1 MHLVLA
7 QLNAGNAAALK
18 AGFARKHANARSGI
32 GRVGAGKNGRHGDK
46 YRIPGMYAPL
56 ALYDTAAARTLDAQA
71 TTLLGGDGYT
81 LMQRAGQAAWQWS
94 LERWPQAR
102 RLVVVCGTGN
112 NGGDGYVLARLAH
125 RAGRQVRVVHLPEHG
140 PGSDLAQHA
149 CTDYLAVGGAIELF
163 PYPLGQADVIV
174 DALFGIGLNRAP
186 DDATAALIDAINAA
200 GVPVFALDVPSG
212 IDADHG
218 VAFGAAVRAARTL
231 QFIVPH
237 LGLYTGDALEHAG
250 EREVASLEVPVSA
263 FDGLTPVAH
272 SWNSDA
278 LAAQL
283 RPRRRNTHKGES
295 GRVLC
300 VGGNLGSGGAIMLTA
315 EAALRSGAGLVQVAT
330 RAEHVTPLLARCPEA
345 MARAV
350 QADDDIATLAEAADA
365 VALGPGLG
373 QDDWAQA
380 LWRAALGAAT
390 AVVLDADGL
399 NLLAANDV
407 PVHGPRVLT
416 PHPGEA
422 GRLLGLSTRQ
432 IQRDRP
438 AAAAALATRYDAVV
452 VLKGAGTVV
461 ASPSNLPRIIDAGNP
476 GMAVGGMGD
485 LLTGVIAA
493 LLAQGFSPFDAASL
507 GALLHAC
514 AGDAAAHAGERG
526 LLPTDL
532 LPELR
537 RLANA
542 GAIA

>member
-1 MHLVLA
+1 
-7 QLNAGNAAALK
+7 
-18 AGFARKHANARSGI
+18 
-32 GRVGAGKNGRHGDK
+32 
-46 YRIPGMYAPL
+46 MYAPL

-71 TTLLGGDGYT
+71 TMLLGGDGYL
-81 LMQRAGQAAWQWS
+81 LMQRAGQAAWQCL

-102 RLVVVCGTGN
+102 RIVVVCGTGN
-112 NGGDGYVLARLAH
+112 NGGDGYVLARLAQ
-125 RAGRQVRVVHLPEHG
+125 RAGRHVRVVHLPEHG
-140 PGSDLAQHA
+140 PASELAQRA

-163 PYPLGQADVIV
+163 PYALAQADVIV

-186 DDATAALIDAINAA
+186 DEATAALIDAINAA

-218 VAFGAAVRAARTL
+218 VAFGAAVRASLTL

-237 LGLYTGDALEHAG
+237 LGLYTGDALEYAG
-250 EREVASLEVPVSA
+250 ERAVASLEVPASA
-263 FDGLTPVAH
+263 FDGLTPAAH
-272 SWNSDA
+272 SWNRDA

-345 MARAV
+345 MVRAV
-350 QADDDIATLAEAADA
+350 QADDDIAALAGAADA

-373 QDDWAQA
+373 QDAWAQT
-380 LWRAALGAAT
+380 LWRAALGSDT
-390 AVVLDADGL
+390 ALVIDADGL
-399 NLLAANDV
+399 NLLAGTDV
-407 PVHGPRVLT
+407 PARGRRVLT

-422 GRLLGLSTRQ
+422 GRLLGCSTGE
-432 IQRDRP
+432 IQRDRL

-461 ASPSNLPRIIDAGNP
+461 ATPDALPRIIDAGNA

-485 LLTGVIAA
+485 LLTGAIAA
-493 LLAQGFSPFDAASL
+493 LLGQGWSAFDAASL

-514 AGDAAAHAGERG
+514 AGDAAARAGERG

-542 GAIA
+542 GASA

>member
-1 MHLVLA
+1 
-7 QLNAGNAAALK
+7 
-18 AGFARKHANARSGI
+18 
-32 GRVGAGKNGRHGDK
+32 
-46 YRIPGMYAPL
+46 MYAPL
-56 ALYDTAAARTLDAQA
+56 DLYDTAAARMFDTQA
-71 TTLLGGDGYT
+71 TTLLGGDGYL
-81 LMQRAGQAAWQWS
+81 LMQRAGQAAWQWL

-102 RLVVVCGTGN
+102 RIVVVCGIGN
-112 NGGDGYVLARLAH
+112 NGGDGYVLARLAQ

-140 PGSDLAQHA
+140 PASELAQRA

-163 PYPLGQADVIV
+163 PYPLAQADVIV

-186 DDATAALIDAINAA
+186 DADTTALIEAINTA
-200 GVPVFALDVPSG
+200 GMPVLALDVPSG

-218 VAFGAAVRAARTL
+218 VALGTAVRAEATL

-237 LGLYTGDALEHAG
+237 IGLYTGDALEHAG
-250 EREVASLEVPVSA
+250 ERATASLDVPNFA
-263 FDGLTPVAH
+263 FDGLKPAAH
-272 SWNSDA
+272 SWDIDA

-300 VGGNLGSGGAIMLTA
+300 VGGNLGSGGAIMLTT

-330 RAEHVTPLLARCPEA
+330 RVEHVAPLLARCPEA

-350 QADDDIATLAEAADA
+350 QADDDITALADAADV

-373 QDDWAQA
+373 QDAWAQA
-380 LWRAALGAAT
+380 LWRAVLASDT
-390 AVVLDADGL
+390 TVVIDADGL
-399 NLLAANDV
+399 NLLAANEI
-407 PVHGPRVLT
+407 PTRGLRVLT

-432 IQRDRP
+432 VQRDRL
-438 AAAAALATRYDAVV
+438 AAADALAKRFDAVV
-452 VLKGAGTVV
+452 VLKGAGSVV
-461 ASPSNLPRIIDAGNP
+461 AAPRAVPRIIDAGNA

-493 LLAQGFSPFDAASL
+493 LLGQGWPPFDAASL

-514 AGDAAAHAGERG
+514 AGDAAARDGERG

>member
-1 MHLVLA
+1 MHFVFS
-7 QLNAGNAAALK
+7 QFDAGDTAALK
-18 AGFARKHANARSGI
+18 ARFACKCTDARGGI
-32 GRVGAGKNGRHGDK
+32 GGVGAGEDGRHDDK

-56 ALYDTAAARTLDAQA
+56 ALYDSAAARTLDAQA
-71 TTLLGGDGYT
+71 TALLGGDGYL
-81 LMQRAGQAAWQWS
+81 LMQRAGQAAWQWL

-102 RLVVVCGTGN
+102 RIVVVCGTGN
-112 NGGDGYVLARLAH
+112 NGGDGYVLARLAQ
-125 RAGRQVRVVHLPEHG
+125 RAGRQVRVVHLPERG
-140 PGSDLAQHA
+140 PASELAQRA

-163 PYPLGQADVIV
+163 PYPLAQADVIV

-186 DDATAALIDAINAA
+186 DAPTAALIEAVNGC
-200 GVPVFALDVPSG
+200 GVPVLALDVPSG

-218 VAFGAAVRAARTL
+218 VAFETAVRAQATL

-237 LGLYTGDALEHAG
+237 VGLYTGDALEYAG
-250 EREVASLEVPVSA
+250 DRSLATLDVPGSA
-263 FDGLTPVAH
+263 FDGLTPAAH
-272 SWNSDA
+272 RWGIDA

-345 MARAV
+345 MVRAV
-350 QADDDIATLAEAADA
+350 QAGDDIAALADAADV

-373 QDDWAQA
+373 QDAWAQT
-380 LWRAALGAAT
+380 LWHAVLDSGS
-390 AVVLDADGL
+390 AVVIDADGL
-399 NLLAANDV
+399 NLLASN
-407 PVHGPRVLT
+407 PLPTRGPRVLT

-422 GRLLGLSTRQ
+422 GRLLGLSTAQ
-432 IQRDRP
+432 VQRDRLT
-438 AAAAALATRYDAVV
+438 AATALAQRFDAVV
-452 VLKGAGTVV
+452 VLKGAGSVV
-461 ASPSNLPRIIDAGNP
+461 AAPHAVPRIIDAGNP

-493 LLAQGFSPFDAASL
+493 LLGQGWAALDAASL

-514 AGDAAAHAGERG
+514 AGDAAARDGERG

-532 LPELR
+532 LPQLR

-542 GAIA
+542 GATA

>member
-1 MHLVLA
+1 MHFIFA
-7 QLNAGNAAALK
+7 QLNAGNAATLK

-32 GRVGAGKNGRHGDK
+32 GRVGAGEDGRHDDK

-56 ALYDTAAARTLDAQA
+56 DLYDTAAARILDAQA
-71 TTLLGGDGYT
+71 TTLLGGDGYI
-81 LMQRAGQAAWQWS
+81 LMQRAGQAAWQW
-94 LERWPQAR
+94 LFERWPQAR
-102 RLVVVCGTGN
+102 RIVVVCGTGN

-140 PGSDLAQHA
+140 PGSELAQRA

-163 PYPLGQADVIV
+163 PYPLAQADVIV

-186 DDATAALIDAINAA
+186 DDATTALIDAINAA
-200 GVPVFALDVPSG
+200 GMPVFALDVPSG

-218 VAFGAAVRAARTL
+218 VAFGAAVNAALTL

-250 EREVASLEVPVSA
+250 ERAVASLEVPPSA
-263 FDGLTPVAH
+263 FDGLTPAAH

-315 EAALRSGAGLVQVAT
+315 EATLRSGAGLVQVAT

-345 MARAV
+345 MVRAV
-350 QADDDIATLAEAADA
+350 QADDDIAALAQGADA

-373 QDDWAQA
+373 QDAWAQA
-380 LWRAALGAAT
+380 LWHAGLGADT
-390 AVVLDADGL
+390 AVVIDADGL
-399 NLLAANDV
+399 NLLASNAV
-407 PVHGPRVLT
+407 PARGPRILT

-422 GRLLGLSTRQ
+422 GRLLGLSTAQ

-438 AAAAALATRYDAVV
+438 AAAAALAKRYHAVV

-461 ASPSNLPRIIDAGNP
+461 AAPDAVPRIIDAGNP

-493 LLAQGFSPFDAASL
+493 LLGQGWSPFDAASL

-514 AGDAAAHAGERG
+514 AGDAAARAGERG